1 MEFDY
6 EGSVFM
12 SKYDEWIKRRTTYG
26 NIHNKWSNNYV
37 KYRNY
42 PKWAERMLMVSSV
55 LLFVPSLLF
64 SGILLLNGLYKYAFF
79 IIIGIVFYTYVVFKF
94 FDILQMFQ
102 GKRYKRRDEW
112 PIRNKRFIE
121 DSTTLQYQAL
131 REQNQIVASYF
142 QEHTEPL
149 KEIVLYHSLEERIQY
164 LEGIPAALGYINTII
179 EEKYP
184 FLSKVTN
191 ITQLEEVIKLF
202 STDRFVDLHCLNR
215 PNVYPE
221 ARDVELELFKKHNI
235 DVTYIE
241 NISKYFNRHGVSK
254 ARNIIETF
262 NKENAILNLGVKGED
277 KLQQALD
284 MHSDEFKVLY
294 NVRLQVNDQSIESDA
309 LVFSQTGI
317 YLLEV
322 KNFGSSG
329 KYSITV
335 ASDGQWLKCLQNGK
349 KEPMKDVTAQTNR
362 HIAYQNKFLATHMP
376 KLMLETKEIKIKPII
391 VIGNDNVIVS
401 NNSPQKIVRT
411 SQLYN
416 LIINNDNIY
425 SKQDIDKL
433 YNLFK
438 ENSLPSQR
446 FPYRDLI
453 QEYKNLIDTLTL
465 VFDLKLLFRRVRTD
479 YYYVLEDNVPDNEYL
494 LKNNLNIGV
503 ISNYSDCQLLSSERF
518 IDYIEN
524 DVINMK

>member
-1 MEFDY
+1 M
-6 EGSVFM
+6 G
-12 SKYDEWIKRRTTYG
+12 KYDEWINRRTTYG
-26 NIHNKWSNNYV
+26 NIHNKWSSNYV
-37 KYRNY
+37 KHRDYM
-42 PKWAERMLMVSSV
+42 KWAGNIFSLSCMVFVPLLLISAI
-55 LLFVPSLLF
+55 LLF
-64 SGILLLNGLYKYAFF
+64 NGLYMYAFL
-79 IIIGIVFYTYVVFKF
+79 IIVGIVLYTYILFKF
-94 FDILQMFQ
+94 FRMLEMFQ

-112 PIRNKRFIE
+112 PIRNKQLIE
-121 DSTTLQYQAL
+121 DAISSQYQAL
-131 REQNQIVASYF
+131 REHNKKVVSYF
-142 QEHTEPL
+142 EKHTEPL
-149 KEIVLYHSLEERIQY
+149 KEVELYHSLEERINY
-164 LEGIPAALGYINTII
+164 LEGIPSALGYINTII
-179 EEKYP
+179 EKKYP

-191 ITQLEEVIKLF
+191 ITELEEVIRLF
-202 STDRFVDLHCLNR
+202 STDRFIDLHCFNR
-215 PNVYPE
+215 PNIYPE
-221 ARDVELELFKKHNI
+221 ARDVELELFTKYNI

-241 NISKYFNRHGVSK
+241 KVTKYSNHYGRIK

-294 NVRLQVNDQSIESDA
+294 NVRLKVNDQSVESDA

-329 KYSITV
+329 KYSITI

-362 HIAYQNKFLATHMP
+362 HIAYQNKFLASHMP
-376 KLMLETKEIKIKPII
+376 QLKLETKEIKIKPII
-391 VIGNDNVIVS
+391 VIGNDNVIVT

-465 VFDLKLLFRRVRTD
+465 LFDLKLLFRRVRTD
-479 YYYVLEDNVPDNEYL
+479 YYYILEDNVPDNVYL
-494 LKNNLNIGV
+494 LKHNITIGA
-503 ISNYSDCQLLSSERF
+503 ISNYNECQLLSKERF
-518 IDYIEN
+518 IDYLEN
-524 DVINMK
+524 DLINLK